1 MLQKLCTILKDKI
14 FHYKLPLDSA
24 LDLKIIT
31 FIKNISLKTKRYSSK
46 SQMWEL
52 FRYQTVLLLTDEK
65 AINKG
70 ETVLKVRQKKNRKI
84 IFR

>member
-14 FHYKLPLDSA
+14 FHHKLPLDSA
-24 LDLKIIT
+24 LDLNIIT

-52 FRYQTVLLLTDEK
+52 FSYQTVLLLTDEK